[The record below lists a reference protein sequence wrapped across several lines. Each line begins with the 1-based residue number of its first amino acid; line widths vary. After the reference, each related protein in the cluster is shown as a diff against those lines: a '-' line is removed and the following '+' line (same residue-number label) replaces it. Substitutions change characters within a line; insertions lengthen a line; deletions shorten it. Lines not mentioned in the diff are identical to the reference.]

1 MYKFKSLDSYDFKS
15 CVLEFFASDHAAK
28 QQLETLDWDSWFYG
42 TGLPPK
48 PHYNTALADVCYNL
62 ASQWESL
69 SSSPPGEFE
78 PQPNDV
84 ANWTANQLVVFL
96 ERVQSFACPLH
107 PAKTQLMGSTYSLTS
122 SKNAEVTTRFFVV
135 ALMAGDRTVIKP
147 VTDLLGSI
155 GRMKFVRPL
164 YRRLKVVDEAAAKEC
179 FERYRDFYHPICRNM
194 VQKDLF
200 G

>member
-1 MYKFKSLDSYDFKS
+1 MYKFKSLDSYDFRS
-15 CVLEFFASDHAAK
+15 CLLEFFALDPVAT
-28 QQLETLDWDSWFYG
+28 QQLGNLDWDSWFYG

-48 PHYNTALADVCYNL
+48 PDYNTALADVCYNL
-62 ASQWESL
+62 ASRWEHL
-69 SSSPPGEFE
+69 SSSPPREFK
-78 PQPNDV
+78 PQPDDV

-96 ERVQSFACPLH
+96 ERVQSFDSPLH
-107 PAKTQLMGSTYSLTS
+107 PTQTQLMGSTYSLTS

-135 ALMAGDRTVIKP
+135 ALIAGDRTVIGS
-147 VTDLLGSI
+147 VTDLLGSV

-164 YRRLKVVDEAAAKEC
+164 YRRLKVVDDVAAKEC
-179 FERYRDFYHPICRNM
+179 FERNKNFYHPICRNM